1 MSKVP
6 FIEFEL
12 SNDVPKHLY
21 WIVIKV
27 GGIPCGYIAKNI
39 DIDENYFLV
48 VLEFYHPDAWKGAK
62 RGKFIA
68 QEYYNTVE
76 ECKSAFLNIPIG
88 KLLQVGE
95 CNES

>member
-48 VLEFYHPDAWKGAK
+48 VLEFY